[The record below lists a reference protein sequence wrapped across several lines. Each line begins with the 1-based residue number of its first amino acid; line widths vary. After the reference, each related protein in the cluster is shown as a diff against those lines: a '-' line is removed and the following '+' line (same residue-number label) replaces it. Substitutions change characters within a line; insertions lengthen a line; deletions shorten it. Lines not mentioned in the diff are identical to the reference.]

1 MTARGPAAPVDADQ
15 RPLSEARPLA
25 VTLTCINISF
35 AWQAHDNFMS
45 TPSSSP
51 QDVHKAQL
59 IEARTQL
66 LERMAYERGGLVSRA
81 DMAADHFD
89 NSFQSRAQI
98 QTERQTEFAM
108 NEHETAE
115 LGDIEA
121 ALKRIQTGTYGQ
133 CTDCGVVIPPARL
146 QAYPTA
152 KRCINCQS
160 LAEQHR

>member
-1 MTARGPAAPVDADQ
+1 MT
-15 RPLSEARPLA
+15 S
-25 VTLTCINISF
+25 S
-35 AWQAHDNFMS
+35 S
-45 TPSSSP
+45 TPSLSLYRERLL
-51 QDVHKAQL
+51 Q
-59 IEARTQL
+59 ERTQL
-66 LERMAYERGGLVSRA
+66 LQRIAEQRGGLVSRA

-121 ALKRIQTGTYGQ
+121 ALKRIQAGTYGQ

-152 KRCINCQS
+152 KRCIKCQS